1 MRGFSTD
8 GLRRAFLLDKGA
20 APVRYL
26 AVDASSGTGAWASDA
41 PWDGA
46 MEGGAVPCVVSIGAF
61 DGFHEGHDT
70 LIRALIA
77 DARERKLPAVAVT
90 FDPDPDQVLP
100 GVPAKR
106 LLTVSDRLRALA
118 GSGVDAVVVVPFT
131 SGLAALDHAAFFT
144 RVLGGVLSVRAV
156 HVGEDF
162 RLGRGGAST
171 VPVITAWGEKHG
183 MAVYGHKL
191 VRDGGQP
198 VSATRIR
205 ALLAQGL
212 AREAARELGRGYAVP
227 GTVEHGRGQGT
238 GMGFPTANIRVDA
251 ALQLPGEG
259 VYAGAVLAGGSAWP
273 AAVNVGVP
281 TLFADDARSA
291 RLEANLLGFSG
302 NLYGEEVRVLFA
314 ERLRPTMAFPSV
326 EALVAEV
333 KRNIEQVRAVYGD
346 KVVRLA

>member
-1 MRGFSTD
+1 MRGFSVD
-8 GLRRAFLLDKGA
+8 ELNRAFLRDKGA
-20 APVRYL
+20 APVLRL
-26 AVDASSGTGAWASDA
+26 AVDKAAGAASWAAGTPAGPWAA
-41 PWDGA
+41 GPW
-46 MEGGAVPCVVSIGAF
+46 PCAVSIGAF
-61 DGFHEGHDT
+61 DGFHEGHRT
-70 LIRALIA
+70 LVRALIA
-77 DARERKLPAVAVT
+77 DARERGVAAVAVT

-100 GVPAKR
+100 GTPAKR
-106 LLTVSDRLRALA
+106 LLTVGDRLRALA
-118 GSGVDAVVVVPFT
+118 ASGVDAVAVVPFT
-131 SGLAALDHAAFFT
+131 PALAALDHAAFFE

-171 VPVITAWGEKHG
+171 VPVIRAWGERRG
-183 MAVYGHKL
+183 MAVHGHRL
-191 VRDGGQP
+191 VRDGDQP

-205 ALLAQGL
+205 ALLSQG
-212 AREAARELGRGYAVP
+212 RTGEAARELGRGYAVP
-227 GTVEHGRGQGT
+227 GVVEHGRGQGT

-251 ALQLPGEG
+251 ALQLPAEG

-314 ERLRPTMAFPSV
+314 ERLRPTRAFPSV
-326 EALVAEV
+326 DALVAEV
-333 KRNIEQVRAVYGD
+333 KRNIAQVRAAYGD
-346 KVVRLA
+346 EAVRLA